1 MEFARSA
8 RCTRYK
14 YRKYTQQQKLKQNHL
29 ERKWVCLSVL
39 NSPSEI
45 RTLFCSVTSL
55 KFSGKWTA
63 SKNTTNLLVSL
74 PFTSINKSFFIA
86 WLTEMFTLLYY
97 TKYSARNNIN
107 IVAKLPHTRNHK
119 MIENRIWSSSN
130 GTIEIYIFA
139 VKFNGTFIFPSNWIV
154 PIV

>member
-1 MEFARSA
+1 MF
-8 RCTRYK
+8 TRYK

-39 NSPSEI
+39 NSPAGI

-74 PFTSINKSFFIA
+74 LFTSINKSFFIA
-86 WLTEMFTLLYY
+86 WLTEMFTVLYY

-107 IVAKLPHTRNHK
+107 IVAKLPHTKNIKWLRT
-119 MIENRIWSSSN
+119 EYGRVRTEQSES
-130 GTIEIYIFA
+130 IFLLLNLMEHS
-139 VKFNGTFIFPSNWIV
+139 FFL
-154 PIV
+154 PI